1 MKRKTLTTVAL
12 LLTLSAAAHA
22 NSFGKYSY
30 IGVGLQYSEQKNDSL
45 GSFLGSEFDGK
56 GSRDLFGVNFT
67 GSYSPVTMDAY
78 VKYEFEGTTSGNT
91 DISSSFA
98 GLGGYNNFNT
108 TSLFYTVG
116 VSKYDV
122 EREYSSRE
130 GSARFR
136 EFGPSADLGVSFQ
149 LAPFL
154 ALTPRYRISYLDQDV
169 MNDFKLTGQFMFGST
184 FSLEVSAGY
193 NTYRDSEQFNGQ
205 TAVKFAF

>member
-1 MKRKTLTTVAL
+1 
-12 LLTLSAAAHA
+12 
-22 NSFGKYSY
+22 
-30 IGVGLQYSEQKNDSL
+30 
-45 GSFLGSEFDGK
+45 
-56 GSRDLFGVNFT
+56 
-67 GSYSPVTMDAY
+67 
-78 VKYEFEGTTSGNT
+78 KYEFEGTTSGNT

-136 EFGPSADLGVSFQ
+136 EFGPAADLGVSFQ

>member
-45 GSFLGSEFDGK
+45 GSFLGSEYDGK
-56 GSRDLFGVNFT
+56 GARDLFGINFT
-67 GSYSPVTMDAY
+67 GSYSPTTLDMY

-136 EFGPSADLGVSFQ
+136 EFGPAADLGASFQ
-149 LAPFL
+149 LAPFF
-154 ALTPRYRISYLDQDV
+154 ALTPRYRISYLDHDV
-169 MNDFKLTGQFMFGST
+169 MNDYKLTGQFMFGST